1 MTKSKKNTTANTNE
15 QVADQVT
22 ELATEQTAELTSEQL
37 SEQAAELERD
47 ALAAQMAQE
56 LSQDEKAED
65 NEAGED
71 FDPTAAVEALTP
83 EQEAAA
89 MKATQDLLESAE
101 GAEFAATGAIDY
113 YEELLQEH
121 CHERFAISP
130 KKKENGVKRLT
141 PVVQKYA
148 PQALSLLGN
157 YKNEIMAA
165 LWVGSLAYGSVKQI
179 KALKLEDVKNN
190 PPEEATSQVDDKV
203 TQEAA

>member
-1 MTKSKKNTTANTNE
+1 MKRPIKNTTTDTNE
-15 QVADQVT
+15 QASEQVT
-22 ELATEQTAELTSEQL
+22 ELTPEQL
-37 SEQAAELERD
+37 SAQETELQRD
-47 ALAAQMAQE
+47 ALAEQMAKE
-56 LSQDEKAED
+56 LSRDEKVDDA
-65 NEAGED
+65 ED

-89 MKATQDLLESAE
+89 MQATQDLLESAE

-113 YEELLQEH
+113 YEELIQEH

-179 KALKLEDVKNN
+179 KALKGEDAKNN
-190 PPEEATSQVDDKV
+190 PPEEGAEATSQTDGKA

>member
-1 MTKSKKNTTANTNE
+1 MKRPIKNTEANE
-15 QVADQVT
+15 QATDQVS
-22 ELATEQTAELTSEQL
+22 EQVIELTPAQL
-37 SEQAAELERD
+37 SAQAAELERD
-47 ALAAQMAQE
+47 ALAEQMAKE
-56 LSQDEKAED
+56 LSQDEKVDDA
-65 NEAGED
+65 ED
-71 FDPTAAVEALTP
+71 FDPTAAVDAMTP

-89 MKATQDLLESAE
+89 MQATKDLLESAE
-101 GAEFAATGAIDY
+101 GAEFAATGAVDY

-121 CHERFAISP
+121 CHERFELSK

-179 KALKLEDVKNN
+179 KALKREDTKNN
-190 PPEEATSQVDDKV
+190 PPEEGAEAESQADSNV

>member
-1 MTKSKKNTTANTNE
+1 MKKPIKNTEVNE
-15 QVADQVT
+15 QVT
-22 ELATEQTAELTSEQL
+22 ELTAELTPEQL
-37 SEQAAELERD
+37 NAQAAELERD
-47 ALAAQMAQE
+47 VLVERMTKE
-56 LSQDEKAED
+56 LGKNEKAED
-65 NEAGED
+65 NEEGED
-71 FDPTAAVEALTP
+71 FDPTSAVDAMTP

-89 MKATQDLLESAE
+89 MQATKDLLESAE
-101 GAEFAATGAIDY
+101 GAEFAATGAIEY

-179 KALKLEDVKNN
+179 KALKLEDAKNN
-190 PPEEATSQVDDKV
+190 PPEEAKEATSQTDGKV